1 MSNNVIS
8 ASYSEAV
15 EQTQPRVNE
24 TSDSELSATLG
35 YDVNPFQGNFCPKN
49 ASQRWPKRLMFPTL
63 FLSCDAA
70 LAAKA
75 RWLRWYGRG
84 ARFAL

>member
-8 ASYSEAV
+8 VPYGEAAGTRADARV
-15 EQTQPRVNE
+15 VVRTTTQGGGLARWKLAN
-24 TSDSELSATLG
+24 LTLG

-49 ASQRWPKRLMFPTL
+49 ASQRCPKRLMFPTL

-70 LAAKA
+70 L
-75 RWLRWYGRG
+75 GG
-84 ARFAL
+84 